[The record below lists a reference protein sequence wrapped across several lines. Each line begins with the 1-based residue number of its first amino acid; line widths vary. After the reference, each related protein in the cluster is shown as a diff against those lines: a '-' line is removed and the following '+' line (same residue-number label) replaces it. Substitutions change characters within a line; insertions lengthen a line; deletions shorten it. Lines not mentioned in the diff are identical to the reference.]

1 MPDKAQPGWTIGS
14 CSGPIVLRKHAADDV
29 LIDVD
34 AKGTCN
40 LLGDAGTASSGIA
53 ALEFNDRVDEFLR
66 WAFWAGPSMTSE
78 EKNHRYL
85 HLLSASWNR
94 NKVLGFRTTATL
106 RSRLAGTNSDA
117 RPKTK
122 RSNEF
127 RF

>member
-34 AKGTCN
+34 AKGTRN

-66 WAFWAGPSMTSE
+66 WAFWAGPSMTSRG
-78 EKNHRYL
+78 EKPPIFAPFECLVESQQGLGLQDDGEPGKPER
-85 HLLSASWNR
+85 WN
-94 NKVLGFRTTATL
+94 
-106 RSRLAGTNSDA
+106 
-117 RPKTK
+117 
-122 RSNEF
+122 EQ
-127 RF
+127 